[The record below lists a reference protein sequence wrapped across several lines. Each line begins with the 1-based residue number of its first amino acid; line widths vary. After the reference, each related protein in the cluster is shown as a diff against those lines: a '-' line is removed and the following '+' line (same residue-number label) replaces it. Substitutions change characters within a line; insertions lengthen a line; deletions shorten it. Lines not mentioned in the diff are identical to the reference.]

1 MIEGVIMADRY
12 KNTSPDS
19 ADPITEEYQGE
30 VQEVLREKERNARPS
45 VPAFT
50 SVMESIHQAPSLATN
65 QPIPFMHRV
74 RSSRLLVQAQ
84 FRLLPRY
91 IILAEIL
98 IAAGA
103 VVMSNVLH
111 GARYGSLGLHVFSN
125 MLMLNMALT
134 MVLVFSV
141 RDDHELMLSM
151 PLGPQVVVATRL
163 VLAFIS
169 NIVVGGAA
177 LLIVA
182 ALQPGIKPMPIIV
195 QMIAPITFLAN
206 IVALLC
212 IWQCSWAALLLG
224 VLAPLLRTWQ
234 NFGPSFFLP
243 AWVNSVPST
252 TAAWADTILLALGL
266 LCAAIFTAPLAWHA
280 RLAGG
285 DEN

>member
-1 MIEGVIMADRY
+1 MDQY
-12 KNTSPDS
+12 NSTSLD
-19 ADPITEEYQGE
+19 AKEYQGE
-30 VQEVLREKERNARPS
+30 VQEALREKEQNDQPP

-50 SVMESIHQAPSLATN
+50 SVMEAIHQEPSLATD
-65 QPIPFMHRV
+65 QPIPFMRRV
-74 RSSRLLVQAQ
+74 RSCAPLVRAQ

-91 IILAEIL
+91 IILVEIV

-141 RDDHELMLSM
+141 KDDRELMLSM

-169 NIVVGGAA
+169 NIVVGGVAV
-177 LLIVA
+177 LIVTA
-182 ALQPGIKPMPIIV
+182 INPAIRPLPVMAQV
-195 QMIAPITFLAN
+195 IAPMTLLAN

-212 IWQCSWAALLLG
+212 VWQYSWVALLLG
-224 VLAPLLRTWQ
+224 VLAPLLRAVQ
-234 NFGPSFFLP
+234 DLRPSFLLP
-243 AWVNSVPST
+243 TWINSVPT
-252 TAAWADTILLALGL
+252 TAAAWSGIILLTVGL
-266 LCAAIFTAPLAWHA
+266 LCTAIFTAPLAWHA
-280 RLAGG
+280 QLAGG
-285 DEN
+285 NKIF